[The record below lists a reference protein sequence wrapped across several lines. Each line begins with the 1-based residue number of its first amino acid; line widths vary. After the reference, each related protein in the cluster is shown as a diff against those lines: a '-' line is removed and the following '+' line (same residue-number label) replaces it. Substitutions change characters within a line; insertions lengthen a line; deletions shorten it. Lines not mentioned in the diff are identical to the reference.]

1 MDSKSSQCASCLRD
15 GDVVLSTHW
24 CTDCSETL
32 CTDCNKY
39 HKKSKATTKHNVI
52 PIETVSELSP
62 AVLTL
67 SYKCKTHPDQSV
79 AFFCVTHDAMCCA
92 TCIPEY
98 HQHCSDLITLDNG
111 AENVKKSKFLE
122 ILEKR
127 IKGTR
132 TKLDEIIKKKEE
144 NISNIKEQKNRIQ
157 DDIGYIRKKINDH
170 FDKIEKQLNN
180 TLNRAH
186 ESCIKTL
193 EDGIK
198 QIKERVKKMD
208 VWYKDI
214 ETLKGNSSDVHVFAV
229 VKTIHPLQNKQE
241 AYLNNLQVLEV

>member
-1 MDSKSSQCASCLRD
+1 
-15 GDVVLSTHW
+15 LS
-24 CTDCSETL
+24 
-32 CTDCNKY
+32 
-39 HKKSKATTKHNVI
+39 
-52 PIETVSELSP
+52 VSISL
-62 AVLTL
+62 
-67 SYKCKTHPDQSV
+67 YQ
-79 AFFCVTHDAMCCA
+79 
-92 TCIPEY
+92 
-98 HQHCSDLITLDNG
+98 
-111 AENVKKSKFLE
+111 
-122 ILEKR
+122 
-127 IKGTR
+127 
-132 TKLDEIIKKKEE
+132 IIKKKEE

-214 ETLKGNSSDVHVFAV
+214 ETLKGNIFFLFLDNF
-229 VKTIHPLQNKQE
+229 IQLRPCFFDPFF
-241 AYLNNLQVLEV
+241 